1 MIYPLCCQTVTVYRR
16 QGQSVLRQV
25 FDNCY
30 YEWQD
35 CLREEEEGIRM
46 ERKFLL
52 VIPGDIQGI
61 FVGDRI
67 LEGEGPEIIAAEWAD
82 FIPVKVSGL
91 SEAAYAV
98 CRRVDGNIC
107 HTEAGRK

>member
-1 MIYPLCCQTVTVYRR
+1 MIYPLCKQTVTVYRR
-16 QGQSVLRQV
+16 QGQCVLRQV
-25 FDNCY
+25 FGNCY

-35 CLREEEEGIRM
+35 CLHEAEEGIRM

-52 VIPGDIQGI
+52 VIPGAVQTV
-61 FVGDRI
+61 FAGDRI
-67 LEGEGPEIIAAEWAD
+67 LEGEGPEITAAEWAD
-82 FIPVKVSGL
+82 FIPVKVPGL

-98 CRRVDGNIC
+98 CRRHGGNIC